1 MEILKCMC
9 ITLKHLRRILR
20 HKFWVAYYCFQ
31 LGLYKQGIL
40 HDLSKFGWYE
50 FSRSVKFYND
60 DTSPLNKE
68 KEILGYSRSYLH
80 HRGRNPHH
88 YEYWVT
94 KLDTGGVPV
103 KMPKEYALELV

>member
-1 MEILKCMC
+1 MEILKC
-9 ITLKHLRRILR
+9 ITLRHLR

-50 FSRSVKFYND
+50 FSRSVKFYDD

-68 KEILGYSRSYLH
+68 KEILGLIYITEEEIH
-80 HRGRNPHH
+80 TIMN
-88 YEYWVT
+88 
-94 KLDTGGVPV
+94 TG
-103 KMPKEYALELV
+103 